1 MRNVIN
7 AQKDDV
13 FRIRMNSE
21 IKNELEEVFA
31 KNGLTLTDAV
41 NVFFQQ
47 VLNTGGF
54 PFSVTE
60 DNAEKMKAKALSK
73 LMKELEIGMN
83 CTESYSEEEAKKCW
97 VCKMKIIYKKAA
109 IDDLLNTE
117 NYIIN
122 QFHND
127 QAAKKLKNN
136 IVDTISLLKDNP
148 YLGPKMS
155 DRFDIDTPF
164 RYLIVS
170 KQLVFYNVNEEN
182 IEIIRILDSRQDYL
196 SLLF

>member
-1 MRNVIN
+1 
-7 AQKDDV
+7 
-13 FRIRMNSE
+13 
-21 IKNELEEVFA
+21 
-31 KNGLTLTDAV
+31 
-41 NVFFQQ
+41 
-47 VLNTGGF
+47 
-54 PFSVTE
+54 
-60 DNAEKMKAKALSK
+60 
-73 LMKELEIGMN
+73 
-83 CTESYSEEEAKKCW
+83 
-97 VCKMKIIYKKAA
+97 MKIIYKKSA

-127 QAAKKLKNN
+127 QAAKKLKTN

-155 DRFDIDTPF
+155 DRLNIDTSL

-170 KQLVFYNVNEEN
+170 KQIVFYDINEDN

>member
-1 MRNVIN
+1 
-7 AQKDDV
+7 
-13 FRIRMNSE
+13 
-21 IKNELEEVFA
+21 
-31 KNGLTLTDAV
+31 
-41 NVFFQQ
+41 
-47 VLNTGGF
+47 
-54 PFSVTE
+54 
-60 DNAEKMKAKALSK
+60 
-73 LMKELEIGMN
+73 
-83 CTESYSEEEAKKCW
+83 
-97 VCKMKIIYKKAA
+97 MKIIYKKAA

-127 QAAKKLKNN
+127 QAAKKLKTN

-155 DRFDIDTPF
+155 DRFNIDTSL

-170 KQLVFYNVNEEN
+170 KQIIFYDINEDN

>member
-1 MRNVIN
+1 
-7 AQKDDV
+7 
-13 FRIRMNSE
+13 
-21 IKNELEEVFA
+21 
-31 KNGLTLTDAV
+31 
-41 NVFFQQ
+41 
-47 VLNTGGF
+47 
-54 PFSVTE
+54 
-60 DNAEKMKAKALSK
+60 
-73 LMKELEIGMN
+73 
-83 CTESYSEEEAKKCW
+83 
-97 VCKMKIIYKKAA
+97 MKIIYKKAA

-127 QAAKKLKNN
+127 QAAKNLKQYCRYNFIIKN
-136 IVDTISLLKDNP
+136 NP

-155 DRFDIDTPF
+155 DRFDTDTPF

-170 KQLVFYNVNEEN
+170 KQLAFYNVNEEN

>member
-13 FRIRMNSE
+13 FRIRINSE

-47 VLNTGGF
+47 ALNTGGF

-60 DNAEKMKAKALSK
+60 DNAENMKAKALTK

-83 CTESYSEEEAKKCW
+83 CTESYSEGNIPLQTLRADIEYGFAEADTTYG
-97 VCKMKIIYKKAA
+97 KIGVKVWIYKGEVLPKKAV
-109 IDDLLNTE
+109 E
-117 NYIIN
+117 
-122 QFHND
+122 
-127 QAAKKLKNN
+127 
-136 IVDTISLLKDNP
+136 
-148 YLGPKMS
+148 GS
-155 DRFDIDTPF
+155 D
-164 RYLIVS
+164 
-170 KQLVFYNVNEEN
+170 K
-182 IEIIRILDSRQDYL
+182 
-196 SLLF
+196 

>member
-1 MRNVIN
+1 MIHSLHV
-7 AQKDDV
+7 
-13 FRIRMNSE
+13 
-21 IKNELEEVFA
+21 
-31 KNGLTLTDAV
+31 
-41 NVFFQQ
+41 Q
-47 VLNTGGF
+47 VTSF
-54 PFSVTE
+54 
-60 DNAEKMKAKALSK
+60 
-73 LMKELEIGMN
+73 
-83 CTESYSEEEAKKCW
+83 
-97 VCKMKIIYKKAA
+97 YKKAA

>member
-1 MRNVIN
+1 
-7 AQKDDV
+7 
-13 FRIRMNSE
+13 
-21 IKNELEEVFA
+21 
-31 KNGLTLTDAV
+31 
-41 NVFFQQ
+41 
-47 VLNTGGF
+47 
-54 PFSVTE
+54 
-60 DNAEKMKAKALSK
+60 
-73 LMKELEIGMN
+73 
-83 CTESYSEEEAKKCW
+83 
-97 VCKMKIIYKKAA
+97 MKIIYKKAA
-109 IDDLLNTE
+109 IDALLNTE

-148 YLGPKMS
+148 YLGPKML

>member
-1 MRNVIN
+1 
-7 AQKDDV
+7 
-13 FRIRMNSE
+13 
-21 IKNELEEVFA
+21 
-31 KNGLTLTDAV
+31 
-41 NVFFQQ
+41 
-47 VLNTGGF
+47 
-54 PFSVTE
+54 
-60 DNAEKMKAKALSK
+60 
-73 LMKELEIGMN
+73 
-83 CTESYSEEEAKKCW
+83 
-97 VCKMKIIYKKAA
+97 MKIIYKKAA
-109 IDDLLNTE
+109 IDDLLNAE

-127 QAAKKLKNN
+127 QAATKLKTN

-155 DRFDIDTPF
+155 DRFNIDTPL

-170 KQLVFYNVNEEN
+170 KQIVFYDINEDN

>member
-1 MRNVIN
+1 MR
-7 AQKDDV
+7 
-13 FRIRMNSE
+13 
-21 IKNELEEVFA
+21 
-31 KNGLTLTDAV
+31 
-41 NVFFQQ
+41 
-47 VLNTGGF
+47 
-54 PFSVTE
+54 
-60 DNAEKMKAKALSK
+60 
-73 LMKELEIGMN
+73 
-83 CTESYSEEEAKKCW
+83 
-97 VCKMKIIYKKAA
+97 IIYKKSA

-127 QAAKKLKNN
+127 QVATKLKTN

-155 DRFDIDTPF
+155 DRFNIDTSL

-170 KQLVFYNVNEEN
+170 KQIVFYDINEDN

>member
-1 MRNVIN
+1 MR
-7 AQKDDV
+7 
-13 FRIRMNSE
+13 
-21 IKNELEEVFA
+21 
-31 KNGLTLTDAV
+31 
-41 NVFFQQ
+41 
-47 VLNTGGF
+47 
-54 PFSVTE
+54 
-60 DNAEKMKAKALSK
+60 
-73 LMKELEIGMN
+73 
-83 CTESYSEEEAKKCW
+83 
-97 VCKMKIIYKKAA
+97 IIYKKAA

-122 QFHND
+122 QFHNG

-148 YLGPKMS
+148 YLGPKMA
-155 DRFDIDTPF
+155 DRFNIDTSL

-170 KQLVFYNVNEEN
+170 KQIVFYDINEDN

>member
-1 MRNVIN
+1 
-7 AQKDDV
+7 
-13 FRIRMNSE
+13 
-21 IKNELEEVFA
+21 
-31 KNGLTLTDAV
+31 
-41 NVFFQQ
+41 
-47 VLNTGGF
+47 
-54 PFSVTE
+54 
-60 DNAEKMKAKALSK
+60 
-73 LMKELEIGMN
+73 
-83 CTESYSEEEAKKCW
+83 
-97 VCKMKIIYKKAA
+97 MKIIYKKAA

-170 KQLVFYNVNEEN
+170 KQLVFYMK
-182 IEIIRILDSRQDYL
+182 RILKLLEYL
-196 SLLF
+196 TQGRITYHYYFNYYCRSILFLLLLCLFGKKGTQNERLYIK

>member
-1 MRNVIN
+1 
-7 AQKDDV
+7 
-13 FRIRMNSE
+13 
-21 IKNELEEVFA
+21 
-31 KNGLTLTDAV
+31 
-41 NVFFQQ
+41 
-47 VLNTGGF
+47 
-54 PFSVTE
+54 
-60 DNAEKMKAKALSK
+60 
-73 LMKELEIGMN
+73 
-83 CTESYSEEEAKKCW
+83 
-97 VCKMKIIYKKAA
+97 MKIIYKKAA

-127 QAAKKLKNN
+127 KAAKKLKTN

-155 DRFDIDTPF
+155 DRFNIDTSL

-170 KQLVFYNVNEEN
+170 KQIVFYDINEDN